1 MSGRMSPRSG
11 SDFRTPENFFSST
24 STQSGNPI
32 CVADLQR
39 LRDAGLLLRLLV
51 AGAMTSPALHW

>member
-24 STQSGNPI
+24 STQSGNPVWVRI
-32 CVADLQR
+32 CSACAMR
-39 LRDAGLLLRLLV
+39 ACFCAFSLRP
-51 AGAMTSPALHW
+51 MTSPALHW